1 MSVFDSTS
9 KTTTELATGLGKHDY
24 SLTTN
29 SMGGIDLSS
38 SITSDSALPPTVG
51 VDCTLDHGNYWQEID
66 RSANKQ
72 VDVGGTFTLDVTR
85 DQDVT
90 ITGNVNEEIY
100 GTSTYTYAQSLDS
113 TNVMTVT
120 NNYASVQTQ
129 TSPNQLQQFGAFAAT
144 YDINFQVAILNTSIA
159 LILLQVALQNYQFY
173 VSSFGINALTFAV
186 NGLNVPMHGLD
197 AKMQALGTK
206 LQGLAMNVGGP
217 KIVGYAAKLLG
228 CAMLGP
234 NQVL

>member
-9 KTTTELATGLGKHDY
+9 QTSTEIATGLGKHDY

-29 SMGGIDLSS
+29 SMGGIKLNGM
-38 SITSDSALPPTVG
+38 TSDSALSPTVG

-66 RSANKQ
+66 RGANKQ
-72 VDVGGTFTLDVTR
+72 VDVAGTFTLDITGN
-85 DQDVT
+85 QDVT

-120 NNYASVQTQ
+120 NNFASVQTQ
-129 TSPNQLQQFGAFAAT
+129 TSPNQLQQFSAFAAT
-144 YDINFQVAILNTSIA
+144 YDINFQVAVINTSIA
-159 LILLQVALQNYQFY
+159 LILLQIALQNYQFY
-173 VSSFGINALTFAV
+173 VSSFGINAMTFTV

-228 CAMLGP
+228 CAILGP

>member
-1 MSVFDSTS
+1 MSVFDAAS

-29 SMGGIDLSS
+29 PMGSINLTS
-38 SITSDSALPPTVG
+38 SITSDSALSPTVG
-51 VDCTLDHGNYWQEID
+51 IDCTLDHGNYWQEINQGG
-66 RSANKQ
+66 NKQ
-72 VDVGGTFTLDVTR
+72 VDVAGMFTLDVTG
-85 DQDVT
+85 DQDIT
-90 ITGNVNEEIY
+90 ISGNLNEEIY

-120 NNYASVQTQ
+120 NNFASVQTQ
-129 TSPNQLQQFGAFAAT
+129 TSPNQLQQFAAVCAT
-144 YDINFQVAILNTSIA
+144 YDVNFVASVLNTSIS
-159 LILLQVALQNYQFY
+159 LIQMQIALQNYAIN
-173 VSSFGINALTFAV
+173 VSSFGINAMTFAV
-186 NGLNVPMHGLD
+186 NGLNIPAHGLD
-197 AKMQALGTK
+197 AKIEALGTK
-206 LQGLAMNVGGP
+206 LQGLALHAGGP